1 MFDKYNLP
9 FEVQNGDKR
18 LLIRAK
24 CDFRVVLDTIQA
36 LQDNDLTDEE
46 KAQCA
51 LIIFYENYKD
61 IQDPQEALND
71 MMKIISYSDDLESNN
86 DNKPQLMDW
95 NKDFN
100 QVVQPINRIIGYDVR
115 NPNQYTHWWSSIGAY
130 MDIGECTFSTI
141 VSIRSK
147 KAKHQKLEKWEE
159 EFCREHP
166 ELINLPTKYT
176 KEEEEFFSLFEQKG
190 EV

>member
-1 MFDKYNLP
+1 MFDKYSLP

-18 LLIRAK
+18 LLIRSK

-36 LQDNDLTDEE
+36 LQDNALTDEE

-51 LIIFYENYKD
+51 LIIFYENYEE

-71 MMKIISYSDDLESNN
+71 MMKIISYEEDLEK
-86 DNKPQLMDW
+86 DKGVQKPQLMDW
-95 NKDFN
+95 HKDFN

-115 NPNQYTHWWSSIGAY
+115 LPNQYTHWWSFIGAY
-130 MDIGECTFSTI
+130 MEIGECTFSTI

-166 ELINLPTKYT
+166 ELIALPQNFTQ
-176 KEEEEFFSLFEQKG
+176 EEEEFFSLFEKKG
-190 EV
+190 E

>member
-18 LLIRAK
+18 LLIRSN
-24 CDFRVVLDTIQA
+24 CDFRIVLDTIQA
-36 LQDNDLTDEE
+36 LQDNALTDEE

-51 LIIFYENYKD
+51 LVIFYENYEE

-115 NPNQYTHWWSSIGAY
+115 LPNQYTHWWSFVGAY
-130 MDIGECTFSTI
+130 MEIGECTFSTI

-166 ELINLPTKYT
+166 ELIALPQNFTQ
-176 KEEEEFFSLFEQKG
+176 EEEEFFSLFE
-190 EV
+190 

>member
-9 FEVQNGDKR
+9 FDVQNGDKR
-18 LLIRAK
+18 LLIRSN

-36 LQDNDLTDEE
+36 LQDNALTDEE

-51 LIIFYENYKD
+51 LIIFYENYEE

-71 MMKIISYSDDLESNN
+71 MMKIISYSDDLEN
-86 DNKPQLMDW
+86 DNDKNKPQLMDW

-115 NPNQYTHWWSSIGAY
+115 LPNQYTHWWSFIGAY
-130 MDIGECTFSTI
+130 MEIGECTFSTI

-166 ELINLPTKYT
+166 ELIALPQRYSQ
-176 KEEEEFFSLFEQKG
+176 EEEEFFSLFE
-190 EV
+190 

>member
-18 LLIRAK
+18 LLIRSK
-24 CDFRVVLDTIQA
+24 CDFRIVLDTIQA
-36 LQDNDLTDEE
+36 LQDNTLTNEE
-46 KAQCA
+46 RAQCG
-51 LIIFYENYKD
+51 LIIFYENYED

-71 MMKIISYSDDLESNN
+71 MMKIISYSDDLENNN
-86 DNKPQLMDW
+86 DSKPQLMDW
-95 NKDFN
+95 HKDFN

-115 NPNQYTHWWSSIGAY
+115 LPNQYTHWWSFIGAY
-130 MDIGECTFSTI
+130 MEIGECTFSTI

-166 ELINLPTKYT
+166 ELIALPQKFTQ
-176 KEEEEFFSLFEQKG
+176 EEEEFFSLFEQKG
-190 EV
+190 ES